1 MRATVQAVMPF
12 ELHGTRYYQVIYLP
26 DGATGPQQARLSHD
40 MVDVNLQAGEVIEV
54 HAILGVVDGIRRVL
68 KEGRA

>member
-26 DGATGPQQARLSHD
+26 EGAAAPQQARLSHD
-40 MVDVNLQAGEVIEV
+40 MVDSDLRPGETVDV
-54 HAILGVVDGIRRVL
+54 HAILGVVDGVRRVV
-68 KEGRA
+68 EGA

>member
-12 ELHGTRYYQVIYLP
+12 ELHGTRYYQVIYTP

-40 MVDVNLQAGEVIEV
+40 MVDADLQPGEAVEV
-54 HAILGVVDGIRRVL
+54 HAILGVVDGIRRAV
-68 KEGRA
+68 KDA

>member
-26 DGATGPQQARLSHD
+26 DGAVAPQQARLSHD
-40 MVDVNLQAGEVIEV
+40 MVDAGLRPGETVDV
-54 HAILGVVDGIRRVL
+54 HAILGVVDGVRRAA
-68 KEGRA
+68 KDA

>member
-26 DGATGPQQARLSHD
+26 DDADNAQQARLSHD
-40 MVDVNLQAGEVIEV
+40 MVDTGLQPGETVEV
-54 HAILGVVDGIRRVL
+54 HAILGVVDGIRRVA
-68 KEGRA
+68 KDA

>member
-26 DGATGPQQARLSHD
+26 DGAAAPQQARLSHD
-40 MVDVNLQAGEVIEV
+40 MVDADLRPGEAVEV
-54 HAILGVVDGIRRVL
+54 HAILGVVDGIRRAKDGAV
-68 KEGRA
+68 

>member
-26 DGATGPQQARLSHD
+26 DGAVAPQQALLSHD
-40 MVDVNLQAGEVIEV
+40 MVDAGLRPGETVDV
-54 HAILGVVDGIRRVL
+54 HAILGVVDGVRRAA
-68 KEGRA
+68 KDA